1 MELRRVGHDR
11 AIERQSDDSSLKE
24 SCEPGLVSDHFRVGI
39 SEGMSMPAVTP
50 SYGDQQVAS
59 VADGV
64 CSYHFL
70 LLPLRPNC
78 RPMVKYNYNFL
89 LLNLGYK
96 GHIFN
101 GAYIP
106 KKASKLYYL

>member
-1 MELRRVGHDR
+1 
-11 AIERQSDDSSLKE
+11 
-24 SCEPGLVSDHFRVGI
+24 
-39 SEGMSMPAVTP
+39 MPAVTP

-59 VADGV
+59 VADRV

-70 LLPLRPNC
+70 LLPLQSNC

-96 GHIFN
+96 GHIYN

-106 KKASKLYYL
+106 KKSKQVILLVNRLNRNIYV

>member
-1 MELRRVGHDR
+1 M
-11 AIERQSDDSSLKE
+11 
-24 SCEPGLVSDHFRVGI
+24 
-39 SEGMSMPAVTP
+39 
-50 SYGDQQVAS
+50 
-59 VADGV
+59 ADGV

-70 LLPLRPNC
+70 LLPLWPNC

-96 GHIFN
+96 RHIFN

-106 KKASKLYYL
+106 KKSKQTLLLVSRLNRNIYV